1 MSAKSQAR
9 SRPYAF
15 RRLLMREIIG
25 AFEIGVM
32 QVSETQEPS
41 SREEAYDAGTWIPFA
56 ALLVQVFACFSL
68 AH

>member
-1 MSAKSQAR
+1 
-9 SRPYAF
+9 
-15 RRLLMREIIG
+15 MREIIG

-32 QVSETQEPS
+32 PVPEAEEPS
-41 SREEAYDAGTWIPFA
+41 CEAKADERKVWAPFA

>member
-1 MSAKSQAR
+1 MQPALNA
-9 SRPYAF
+9 

-32 QVSETQEPS
+32 PAPEAEEPS
-41 SREEAYDAGTWIPFA
+41 SGVKADERDVWAPFA

>member
-1 MSAKSQAR
+1 MQPALTT
-9 SRPYAF
+9 

-25 AFEIGVM
+25 AFEIGVIPAP
-32 QVSETQEPS
+32 EAEEPS
-41 SREEAYDAGTWIPFA
+41 SEEKADEAEVWAPFA